1 MVLQEKKRRSLKMT
15 KKEFLKKYNTLKGL
29 EEKVC
34 EKWRYDIVSWDFY
47 KEYKVTIETL
57 KRRLIEKYNIEH
69 YTSAILPYYSSFNRG
84 GDIIRVSF
92 YMLADF
98 KYDRVLFLDD
108 DMSITKSMN
117 GKVVLW

>member
-1 MVLQEKKRRSLKMT
+1 MT

-29 EEKVC
+29 EEKVY
-34 EKWRYDIVSWDFY
+34 EKWRYNIISWDFY

-69 YTSAILPYYSSFNRG
+69 YPSAILPYCSSFNRG

-108 DMSITKSMN
+108 NMSINKSMN